1 MPSSG
6 QAGLVR
12 QLGYELAA
20 KIQVGFAEISNSIN
34 ELEIQIGFEL
44 AEIWLFIKFK
54 MAARI
59 EDDLQKYFQ
68 LLILSLSLKFEANRI

>member
-34 ELEIQIGFEL
+34 ELEIQIGFE
-44 AEIWLFIKFK
+44 IWLFPKFK

-68 LLILSLSLKFEANRI
+68 CLIFSLSLKFDANGI

>member
-6 QAGLVR
+6 QAGLV
-12 QLGYELAA
+12 QQIGYELAA

-44 AEIWLFIKFK
+44 AEIWLFLKFK

-68 LLILSLSLKFEANRI
+68 CLILSLSLKFEANRI

>member
-6 QAGLVR
+6 PAGLVR

-34 ELEIQIGFEL
+34 ELDIQIGVEL
-44 AEIWLFIKFK
+44 GEIWLFLKFK

-59 EDDLQKYFQ
+59 EVDLQKYFQ
-68 LLILSLSLKFEANRI
+68 WPILF